1 MSKLSRLPKPSR
13 LLQRLLL
20 SIPTLILVSMVVFSL
35 LAVLPGDPVAAILGM
50 ESTPEAAAALR
61 LKLGLDDP
69 LLVQYGRWLWAVLH
83 GDLGRSFI
91 DNTPVADALWQ
102 RLPVTIEL
110 AVGSFLVALVIAVP
124 AGILSAARP
133 RGWANAIGTLI
144 ALFGMSVPHFWLGMM
159 FIILFAVKLGWLP
172 ASGFV
177 PLSQDWQANLIA
189 MIMPMVVTGLR
200 ESAILMRMVRSSLLE
215 VLNEDYIRTAF
226 SKGLRDWQVVLGHA
240 LRNAL
245 IPVVTASGLMVSG
258 MLGGLVITESIF
270 GIPGMGK
277 MIVDAIFQRDYVTV
291 QAGVLAATVM
301 VVLVN
306 LCVDLLYSVIDPRI
320 AR

>member
-1 MSKLSRLPKPSR
+1 MPKLLK
-13 LLQRLLL
+13 RLLL
-20 SIPTLILVSMVVFSL
+20 SLPTLLLVSMVVFSL
-35 LAVLPGDPVAAILGM
+35 LAVLPGDPVSAILGM
-50 ESTPEAAAALR
+50 EATPEAAAALR

-91 DNTPVADALWQ
+91 DNTPVAEALWQ

-110 AVGSFLVALVIAVP
+110 AVGSFLVAVIIAVP

-133 RGWANAIGTLI
+133 RGWANAVGTLI
-144 ALFGMSVPHFWLGMM
+144 ALFGMSVPHFWLGML

-177 PLSQDWQANLIA
+177 PLSVDWHANLIA

-240 LRNAL
+240 LRNAM
-245 IPVVTASGLMVSG
+245 IPVLTASGLMVSG

-301 VVLVN
+301 VVIVN
-306 LCVDLLYSVIDPRI
+306 LGVDLLYSVIDPRI
-320 AR
+320 SR

>member
-1 MSKLSRLPKPSR
+1 
-13 LLQRLLL
+13 
-20 SIPTLILVSMVVFSL
+20 
-35 LAVLPGDPVAAILGM
+35 
-50 ESTPEAAAALR
+50 
-61 LKLGLDDP
+61 
-69 LLVQYGRWLWAVLH
+69 
-83 GDLGRSFI
+83 
-91 DNTPVADALWQ
+91 
-102 RLPVTIEL
+102 
-110 AVGSFLVALVIAVP
+110 
-124 AGILSAARP
+124 
-133 RGWANAIGTLI
+133 
-144 ALFGMSVPHFWLGMM
+144 
-159 FIILFAVKLGWLP
+159 LFAVKLGWLP

-177 PLSQDWQANLIA
+177 PLSVDWHANLIA

-215 VLNEDYIRTAF
+215 VLNEDYIRTAI

-240 LRNAL
+240 LRNAM

-301 VVLVN
+301 VVIVN

>member
-1 MSKLSRLPKPSR
+1 MLKLPKF
-13 LLQRLLL
+13 LQRLLL
-20 SIPTLILVSMVVFSL
+20 SLPTLLLVSMVVFSL

-50 ESTPEAAAALR
+50 EATPEAAAALR

-91 DNTPVADALWQ
+91 DNTPVAEALWQ

-110 AVGSFLVALVIAVP
+110 ALGSFLVAVVIALP

-144 ALFGMSVPHFWLGMM
+144 ALFGMSVPHFWLGML

-177 PLSQDWQANLIA
+177 PLSVDWHANLIA
-189 MIMPMVVTGLR
+189 MVMPMVVTGLR

-245 IPVVTASGLMVSG
+245 IPVLTASGLMVSG

-301 VVLVN
+301 VIVVN

>member
-1 MSKLSRLPKPSR
+1 MSTLPRLPKPSR

-50 ESTPEAAAALR
+50 EATPEAAAALR

-69 LLVQYGRWLWAVLH
+69 LLVQYARWLWAVLH

-91 DNTPVADALWQ
+91 DNTPVAEALWQ

-110 AVGSFLVALVIAVP
+110 AFGSFLVALVIAVP

-177 PLSQDWQANLIA
+177 PLTQDWQANLVA
-189 MIMPMVVTGLR
+189 MVMPMVVTGLR

-301 VVLVN
+301 VVMVN

>member
-1 MSKLSRLPKPSR
+1 MPKLLK
-13 LLQRLLL
+13 RLLL
-20 SIPTLILVSMVVFSL
+20 SLPTLLLVSMVVFSL

-50 ESTPEAAAALR
+50 EATPEAAAALR

-110 AVGSFLVALVIAVP
+110 AIGSFLVAVIIAVP

-144 ALFGMSVPHFWLGMM
+144 ALFGMSVPHFWLGML

-177 PLSQDWQANLIA
+177 PLSVDWHANLIA

-240 LRNAL
+240 LRNAM
-245 IPVVTASGLMVSG
+245 IPVLTASGLMVSG
-258 MLGGLVITESIF
+258 MLGGLVITESLF

-301 VVLVN
+301 VVIVN
-306 LCVDLLYSVIDPRI
+306 LGVDLLYSVIDPRI
-320 AR
+320 SR

>member
-1 MSKLSRLPKPSR
+1 MPKLLKRILLVLPT
-13 LLQRLLL
+13 LLL
-20 SIPTLILVSMVVFSL
+20 VSIVIFSL
-35 LAVLPGDPVAAILGM
+35 LAVLPGDPVTAILGQ
-50 ESTPEAAAALR
+50 EATPEAALALR
-61 LKLGLDDP
+61 AQLHLDDP
-69 LLVQYGRWLWAVLH
+69 LYIQYGRWLLAVLH

-91 DNTPVADALWQ
+91 DNTPVIDSLLQ
-102 RLPVTIEL
+102 RMPVTIEL
-110 AVGSFLVALVIAVP
+110 ALGSFAVAVCIAVP
-124 AGILSAARP
+124 AGILAAARP
-133 RGWANAIGTLI
+133 RGVANYFSTLI

-177 PLSQDWQANLIA
+177 PLFQDWRGNLLA
-189 MIMPMVVTGLR
+189 MLMPMLATGLR

-226 SKGLRDWQVVLGHA
+226 SKGLKDWQVVIGHA
-240 LRNAL
+240 LRNAM

-258 MLGGLVITESIF
+258 LLGGLVITESIF

-291 QAGVLAATVM
+291 QAGVLAAALM

-306 LCVDLLYSVIDPRI
+306 LAVDMLYSVIDPRI
-320 AR
+320 AK

>member
-1 MSKLSRLPKPSR
+1 MQKLLKRLA
-13 LLQRLLL
+13 L
-20 SIPTLILVSMVVFSL
+20 SIPTLVLVSIVVFSL

-50 ESTPEAAAALR
+50 EATPEAAAALR

-69 LLVQYGRWLWAVLH
+69 LLVQYGHWIWAVLH

-91 DNTPVADALWQ
+91 DNTPVAEALWQ

-110 AVGSFLVALVIAVP
+110 ALGSFAVAVLIAVP

-133 RGWANAIGTLI
+133 RGVANALGTFI

-177 PLSQDWQANLIA
+177 PLSEDWQANLLA
-189 MIMPMVVTGLR
+189 MLMPMVVTGLR
-200 ESAILMRMVRSSLLE
+200 EAAILMRMVRSSLLE

-240 LRNAL
+240 LRNAM

-301 VVLVN
+301 VVIVN

>member
-1 MSKLSRLPKPSR
+1 MLKLLKRILLVLPT
-13 LLQRLLL
+13 LLL
-20 SIPTLILVSMVVFSL
+20 VSIVIFSL
-35 LAVLPGDPVAAILGM
+35 LAVLPGDPVTAILGL
-50 ESTPEAAAALR
+50 EATPEAALALR
-61 LKLGLDDP
+61 AQLHLDDP
-69 LLVQYGRWLWAVLH
+69 IYVQYGRWLLAVLH

-91 DNTPVADALWQ
+91 DNTPVLDSLLQ

-110 AVGSFLVALVIAVP
+110 ALGSFAVAILIAVP
-124 AGILSAARP
+124 AGILAAARP
-133 RGWANAIGTLI
+133 RGVANYISTLI

-172 ASGFV
+172 ASGYV
-177 PLSQDWQANLIA
+177 PFTEDWRGNLLA
-189 MIMPMVVTGLR
+189 MLMPMLATGLR

-226 SKGLRDWQVVLGHA
+226 SKGLKDWQVVIGHA
-240 LRNAL
+240 LRNAM

-291 QAGVLAATVM
+291 QAGVLAAALM
-301 VVLVN
+301 VVIVN
-306 LCVDLLYSVIDPRI
+306 LAVDMLYSMIDPRI
-320 AR
+320 AK